1 MCTLEIVLTLHTLHR
16 GSRRVT
22 YGTLTLPTTPTHAY
36 VVNGKPAGRLGQKPS
51 ASLDVIVDRCMAVIN
66 IFCSRA
72 MAMPPKEEVSC
83 IQQRQQHEHDLK
95 H

>member
-66 IFCSRA
+66 IFCSRPDPILDKGRYSGA
-72 MAMPPKEEVSC
+72 LSVCGS
-83 IQQRQQHEHDLK
+83 L
-95 H
+95 